1 MKKYLLCAVLL
12 LCMAISVGCTKA
24 NNKKDLKTHQD
35 DTSSLLQD
43 KKGDES
49 DQSDKNDK
57 KEESKG
63 SEEELVDGSNTK
75 GTTSKTASGA
85 VIAMND
91 EYPYDIAADRPNF
104 DSENI
109 DIVVGD
115 NLYVTQIND
124 WYTNFADYAGKSVE
138 IEGYYMDFGGYHF
151 VGRNGP
157 SCPYC
162 TGGYVNFEFQ
172 TDQDMSSYIS
182 VQTWIKVKGILREG
196 LIKGGGNRK
205 DQPFYYIEAISVEE
219 MPEVGVDTVT
229 Q

>member
-1 MKKYLLCAVLL
+1 MKKYLVYASLLMVMAV
-12 LCMAISVGCTKA
+12 SVGCTKA
-24 NNKKDLKTHQD
+24 NSKKDLTTHQE
-35 DTSSLLQD
+35 DTSSLTED
-43 KKGDES
+43 KKSEDDSKNLGLKEDAKES
-49 DQSDKNDK
+49 G
-57 KEESKG
+57 EV
-63 SEEELVDGSNTK
+63 VDGSNTP
-75 GTTSKTASGA
+75 GTTTQTPSGS
-85 VIAMND
+85 VQAMND

-104 DSENI
+104 DSNNI

-182 VQTWIKVKGILREG
+182 IQTWIKVKGILREG
-196 LIKGGGNRK
+196 LIKGSGKRK